1 MVSMSQLLPTPPH
14 AALVRDF
21 VNTLDVETGE
31 EALTSPQALVTWLID
46 RQLAEPGTTAA
57 TEDLARATRLR
68 EGLRAAMIQ
77 HHDGSLDP
85 VPEELADECARYPV
99 RVGFRRGAPSLEPV
113 SSGVGAGLARIAAAV
128 VASTAD
134 GTWPR
139 LKVCPER
146 TCQWAFLDTSKN
158 RSRTWCSMRV
168 CGNRSKTRSYRA
180 RRGTARIDSGTDTG
194 GEGAPDTETGS
205 AT

>member
-1 MVSMSQLLPTPPH
+1 MVSMSQPIPTH
-14 AALVRDF
+14 AALLRDF

-31 EALTSPQALVTWLID
+31 EALTSPDALAAWLVE
-46 RQLAEPGTTAA
+46 RRLMGAGTSATAD
-57 TEDLARATRLR
+57 DLGSATRLR

-77 HHDGSLDP
+77 HHDGSLDH
-85 VPEELADECARYPV
+85 VPEELAGECARYPV
-99 RVGFRRGAPSLEPV
+99 QVGFHYGVPSLEPAV
-113 SSGVGAGLARIAAAV
+113 NGTGGGLASIVAAIV
-128 VASTAD
+128 TSTAD

-146 TCQWAFLDTSKN
+146 SCQWAFLDTSKN

-180 RRGTARIDSGTDTG
+180 RRGAGRTGTIDRPTDRAT
-194 GEGAPDTETGS
+194 EIETGS